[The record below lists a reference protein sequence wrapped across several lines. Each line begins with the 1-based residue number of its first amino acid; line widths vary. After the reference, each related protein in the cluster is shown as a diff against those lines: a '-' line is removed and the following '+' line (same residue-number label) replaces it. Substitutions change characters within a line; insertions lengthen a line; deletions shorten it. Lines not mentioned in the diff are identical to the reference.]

1 MTQSLLPERRK
12 RAGRMSLTPLIDCV
26 FLLLIFVTTKL
37 NAQCAMC
44 KAAVEAN
51 LKDGGSAGAGLNQG
65 ILYLMAMPYIAMFLF
80 GVFYYLQNKSKRYKS
95 L

>member
-1 MTQSLLPERRK
+1 MMNRIT
-12 RAGRMSLTPLIDCV
+12 LIV
-26 FLLLIFVTTKL
+26 LLLTFFVIKL

-51 LKDGGSAGAGLNQG
+51 LKDGGNAGAGLNQG
-65 ILYLMAMPYIAMFLF
+65 IIYLMAMPYIAMLLF
-80 GVFYYLQNKSKRYKS
+80 GAFYYLQKRKKQT

>member
-1 MTQSLLPERRK
+1 MMNK
-12 RAGRMSLTPLIDCV
+12 INLI
-26 FLLLIFVTTKL
+26 FLLLIFFAIKL

-51 LKDGGSAGAGLNQG
+51 LKDGGNAGAGLNQG
-65 ILYLMAMPYIAMFLF
+65 ILYLMAMPYIAMLLF
-80 GVFYYLQNKSKRYKS
+80 GVFYYLQKRKKQT

>member
-1 MTQSLLPERRK
+1 MIS
-12 RAGRMSLTPLIDCV
+12 SSSDLIS
-26 FLLLIFVTTKL
+26 
-37 NAQCAMC
+37 QCAMC

-65 ILYLMAMPYIAMFLF
+65 ILYLMAMPYVAMLIF
-80 GVFYYLQNKSKRYKS
+80 GVIYYIQRSKRQT

>member
-1 MTQSLLPERRK
+1 MDK
-12 RAGRMSLTPLIDCV
+12 KI
-26 FLLLIFVTTKL
+26 LIFVLFTVATIRL

-51 LKDGGSAGAGLNQG
+51 LKDGGSAGAGLNEG
-65 ILYLMAMPYIAMFLF
+65 ILYLMAMPYIAMLLF
-80 GVFYYLQNKSKRYKS
+80 GAFYYLQKTKKQI

>member
-1 MTQSLLPERRK
+1 MKNKINFTVL
-12 RAGRMSLTPLIDCV
+12 
-26 FLLLIFVTTKL
+26 FLLINIDKL

-44 KAAVEAN
+44 KAAVETN

-65 ILYLMAMPYIAMFLF
+65 ILYLMAMPYIAMLLF
-80 GVFYYLQNKSKRYKS
+80 GAFYYLHKRKKHP

>member
-1 MTQSLLPERRK
+1 MTLKCYWQNTKDQLKK
-12 RAGRMSLTPLIDCV
+12 RMNKLNLI
-26 FLLLIFVTTKL
+26 FLLLMFYAIKL

-51 LKDGGSAGAGLNQG
+51 LKDGGNAGAGLNQG
-65 ILYLMAMPYIAMFLF
+65 ILYLMAMPYIAMLLF
-80 GVFYYLQNKSKRYKS
+80 GAFYYLQKRKKQT